1 MELTS
6 TIAMIEKLEDI
17 FELQELQPRSY
28 NQVFIGQ
35 PYSRILIGMYLHVIN
50 VKRQV
55 ISLASMKC
63 Q

>member
-1 MELTS
+1 MDLS
-6 TIAMIEKLEDI
+6 FTIAMIENLEDI
-17 FELQELQPRSY
+17 LELQELQPRFY

-35 PYSRILIGMYLHVIN
+35 PYSRIPIGMSLHVIN

-55 ISLASMKC
+55 ISRASMKC

>member
-1 MELTS
+1 MELS
-6 TIAMIEKLEDI
+6 FTIAMIKKLEDI
-17 FELQELQPRSY
+17 LELQELQPRSN

-35 PYSRILIGMYLHVIN
+35 PYSRIPIGMYLHVIN